1 MADEEQEYFGYFY
14 GDDEDKGLM
23 DTAWE
28 NQQKKVELLP
38 SLRHELQSILRCMFD
53 LNVVEYQ

>member
-38 SLRHELQSILRCMFD
+38 SLRHELQSILCCMFD